1 MKIFSDDGNMF
12 ATQEEALAYEERQR
26 QHASQKIARFK
37 EVEAAHK
44 TYNDLLD
51 RYNEDYKGDV
61 ETARDRL
68 WQQFISLFD

>member
-26 QHASQKIARFK
+26 QHASQKIARFQ
-37 EVEAAHK
+37 EVEEAHQHYLTLLEK
-44 TYNDLLD
+44 YN
-51 RYNEDYKGDV
+51 YDYKGDV

-68 WQQFISLFD
+68 WQQLISLYD